1 MILCPKVD
9 GHGQINQTRGAG
21 SGGSPQPTDFN
32 VAASCLHVSFKGS
45 GGQALKQ
52 GIALRLGGIV
62 VQDGSR

>member
-9 GHGQINQTRGAG
+9 GQINQTRGAG